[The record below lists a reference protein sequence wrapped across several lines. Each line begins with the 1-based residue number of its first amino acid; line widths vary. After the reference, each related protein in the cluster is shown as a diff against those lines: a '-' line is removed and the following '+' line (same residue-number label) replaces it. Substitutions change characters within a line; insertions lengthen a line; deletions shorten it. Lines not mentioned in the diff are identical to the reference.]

1 MYFQNSSQSKYAWF
15 SWITRLMKVDA
26 LTFQEFKKL
35 FENKFLETFVD
46 LMNAYFSLIYI
57 QYPVHFSERIL
68 GSLLHWIFTLFDSLY
83 SLNKVHTNTN
93 LLKFINQA
101 VLKLEEINFAFIF
114 KLNLVILKISA
125 YLIFFLKAPYH
136 WQIIILSLKLAL
148 K

>member
-1 MYFQNSSQSKYAWF
+1 MYFQNSYLSKYAWS
-15 SWITRLMKVDA
+15 SWTARLERVSA
-26 LTFQEFKKL
+26 LAFQEFKKL

-46 LMNAYFSLIYI
+46 PMNACFSLIYK

-68 GSLLHWIFTLFDSLY
+68 GSLLHWIFTQFYSLY
-83 SLNKVHTNTN
+83 NLNKAHTNTN

-114 KLNLVILKISA
+114 KLSLIILKISA
-125 YLIFFLKAPYH
+125 YLTSFLKAPYH